1 MIVYYRSLRGQN
13 VYTHI
18 LPCQSHD
25 AFCRESVGV
34 ISNVAVIVQKFGGTS
49 VADTD
54 KIRAAAQRA
63 LDAQAQGNQV
73 VMVVSAMG
81 KSTDHLVDL
90 AGELTETPPAR
101 DMDMLLSTG
110 EQVSV
115 ALMSMAI
122 HEMGGKAVS
131 MTGSQLGIVTDSHHT
146 KAKIL
151 SISTERIRAK
161 LDDGFIVVACGFQ
174 GVNSAG
180 EITTLGRGGSDTS
193 AVALAA
199 ALRPSQC
206 IIHTDV
212 DGVYTTDP
220 RLEKRASKF
229 SEVSFEEML
238 ELAGMG
244 AGVMHSRS
252 IEIGKRFGIPI
263 YVRSSF
269 DEKPGSWIY
278 TDEQTPRRAVAGAAL
293 LRNECRVTV
302 FKVPDRPGAARTI
315 FSKIARKNVAVDMI
329 VQNVADDGTTD
340 ISFTVQKGDF
350 PDTIAAAK
358 VASKEIGAGGVDFE
372 NDVAKISVVGL
383 GMVDTPG
390 VAAKM
395 FKTLAD
401 VGINILMITTS
412 EIKTSVLV
420 SQADANAA
428 LSAVHTAFG
437 LHELSDD
444 GAEERLTRF
453 NTGDSA
459 SEEMTVQLDVATPDD
474 GGDRHL
480 EQVTME
486 SISVHSGQSLIK
498 IGAVPDEPGFAA
510 TVFGKIGEAGINVD
524 MIVQDAGTNGK
535 TNIGFTV
542 ERVNFDRCVALLEKI
557 AESSGIGP
565 VSSLRDI
572 AKISVAGIGLRSHT
586 DIADRLFNSLA
597 DANVNV
603 ALINTSEV
611 RINVIVRLAEA
622 ETARKALEQ
631 EFDDVLIGVHE

>member
-1 MIVYYRSLRGQN
+1 
-13 VYTHI
+13 
-18 LPCQSHD
+18 
-25 AFCRESVGV
+25 
-34 ISNVAVIVQKFGGTS
+34 VAVIVQKFGGTS

-63 LDAQAQGNQV
+63 LDAQARGNQV

-90 AGELTETPPAR
+90 AAELTDTPPSR

-131 MTGSQLGIVTDSHHT
+131 MTGSQLGIETDGNHT

-151 SISTERIRAK
+151 SIDTQRIRSE
-161 LDDGFIVVACGFQ
+161 LDAGNIVVACGFQ
-174 GVNSAG
+174 GINADG

-220 RLEKRASKF
+220 RVESRASKF

-302 FKVPDRPGAARTI
+302 FRVPDRPGAARTI

-358 VASKEIGAGGVDFE
+358 AASTEIGAGGIDFE
-372 NDVAKISVVGL
+372 NDVAKISIVGL

-395 FKTLAD
+395 FRTLAD
-401 VGINILMITTS
+401 NNINILMITTS

-420 SQADANAA
+420 SQDDAAA
-428 LSAVHTAFG
+428 AMKVVHTAFG
-437 LHELSDD
+437 LDQLNDD
-444 GAEERLTRF
+444 GAEKRLARY
-453 NTGDSA
+453 NTG
-459 SEEMTVQLDVATPDD
+459 VATGDATALEVSQRLDMASRHSDD
-474 GGDRHL
+474 GSHL

-486 SISVHSGQSLIK
+486 SISVLDSQSLIK

-510 TVFGKIGEAGINVD
+510 TVFGKIGEANINVD
-524 MIVQDAGTNGK
+524 MIVQDAGTAGK

-542 ERVNFDRCVALLEKI
+542 ERDDFDRCVALLEQI
-557 AESSGIGP
+557 ATDSGIGP

-631 EFDDVLIGVHE
+631 EFDDVLVSVQE

>member
-1 MIVYYRSLRGQN
+1 M
-13 VYTHI
+13 
-18 LPCQSHD
+18 
-25 AFCRESVGV
+25 
-34 ISNVAVIVQKFGGTS
+34 AVIVQKFGGTS

-54 KIRAAAQRA
+54 KIRAAAKRA

-90 AGELTETPPAR
+90 AAELTETPPAR

-122 HEMGGKAVS
+122 HDMGGKAVS
-131 MTGSQLGIVTDSHHT
+131 MTGAQLGIATDNHHT

-151 SISTERIRAK
+151 SISSETIRRK
-161 LDDGFIVVACGFQ
+161 LDEGNIVVACGFQ
-174 GVNSAG
+174 GVNAAG

-220 RLEKRASKF
+220 RLESRASKF

-263 YVRSSF
+263 YVRCSF
-269 DEKPGSWIY
+269 NENRGSWIY
-278 TDEQTPRRAVAGAAL
+278 TDEQTPRRAVSGAAL

-302 FKVPDRPGAARTI
+302 TRVPDRPGSARAI
-315 FSKIARKNVAVDMI
+315 FSKIARCNVAVDMI
-329 VQNVADDGTTD
+329 VQNVADDGMTD

-350 PDTIAAAK
+350 PDTITAAK
-358 VASKEIGAGGVDFE
+358 AASKEIGAGGIDFE
-372 NDVAKISVVGL
+372 NDVAKISIVGL

-395 FKTLAD
+395 FRTLAD
-401 VGINILMITTS
+401 AGINILMITTS

-420 SQADANAA
+420 NQADAATA
-428 LSAVHTAFG
+428 LRAVHTAFG
-437 LHELSDD
+437 LDRLADD
-444 GAEERLTRF
+444 GADERLARY
-453 NTGDSA
+453 NTGDAAEGTVPTESA
-459 SEEMTVQLDVATPDD
+459 SHLQVAMDTQDD
-474 GGDRHL
+474 ERGL

-486 SISVHSGQSLIK
+486 SISVHSRQSLIK

-510 TVFGKIGEAGINVD
+510 TVFGRIGEAGINVD
-524 MIVQDAGTNGK
+524 MIVQDAGTGGK

-542 ERVNFDRCVALLEKI
+542 ERADFDRCVTLLEQM
-557 AESSGIGP
+557 SRDSGLGP
-565 VSSLRDI
+565 VSSIRDI

-597 DANVNV
+597 DAKVNV

-611 RINVIVRLAEA
+611 RINVIVRLDEA

-631 EFDDVLIGVHE
+631 EFDDVLVGVQE

>member
-1 MIVYYRSLRGQN
+1 MSATSKRL
-13 VYTHI
+13 
-18 LPCQSHD
+18 QSTKSD
-25 AFCRESVGV
+25 SSRTAV
-34 ISNVAVIVQKFGGTS
+34 VAVIVQKFGGTS

-54 KIRAAAQRA
+54 RIRAAAQRA
-63 LDAQAQGNQV
+63 MDAQAQGNQV
-73 VMVVSAMG
+73 VMVISAMG
-81 KSTDHLVDL
+81 KSTDHLVNL

-131 MTGSQLGIVTDSHHT
+131 MTGSQLGIATDGNHT
-146 KAKIL
+146 RAKIL
-151 SISTERIRAK
+151 SINSEKIRKK
-161 LDDGFIVVACGFQ
+161 LDDGNIVVACGFQ

-206 IIHTDV
+206 LIHTDV

-220 RLEKRASKF
+220 RLESRASKF

-278 TDEQTPRRAVAGAAL
+278 TDDQTPRRAVAGAAL

-358 VASKEIGAGGVDFE
+358 EASSEIGAGGIDFE

-395 FKTLAD
+395 FKTLA
-401 VGINILMITTS
+401 GANINILMITTS

-420 SQADANAA
+420 SQENANSA
-428 LSAVHTAFG
+428 LGVVHTAFG

-444 GAEERLTRF
+444 GAEKRLSRYA
-453 NTGDSA
+453 TGGDVPD
-459 SEEMTVQLDVATPDD
+459 EPTTQLDMATSSNE
-474 GGDRHL
+474 GGRHL

-498 IGAVPDEPGFAA
+498 IGAVPDEPGFAS
-510 TVFGKIGEAGINVD
+510 TVFGKIGAAGINVD

-542 ERVNFDRCVALLEKI
+542 EREDFERCVALLEQI
-557 AESSGIGP
+557 APGTGIGP

-597 DANVNV
+597 DGGVNV

-611 RINVIVRLAEA
+611 RINVIVRLNEA

-631 EFDDVLIGVHE
+631 EFDDVLVGIQQ

>member
-1 MIVYYRSLRGQN
+1 MRTGGRCPPYFKIVSSRTA
-13 VYTHI
+13 V
-18 LPCQSHD
+18 
-25 AFCRESVGV
+25 
-34 ISNVAVIVQKFGGTS
+34 VAVIVQKFGGTS

-90 AGELTETPPAR
+90 AGELTESPPAR

-131 MTGSQLGIVTDSHHT
+131 MTGSQLGIVTDGHHT

-161 LDDGFIVVACGFQ
+161 LDDGYIVVACGFQ

-278 TDEQTPRRAVAGAAL
+278 TDAQTPRRPVAGAAL

-302 FKVPDRPGAARTI
+302 FRVPDRPGTARTI

-350 PDTIAAAK
+350 LDTIAAAK

-401 VGINILMITTS
+401 AGINILMITTS

-420 SQADANAA
+420 SQTDANAA

-437 LHELSDD
+437 LHELIDE
-444 GAEERLTRF
+444 GAEERLARY
-453 NTGDSA
+453 NTGDDA
-459 SEEMTVQLDVATPDD
+459 PDEPTIQLDMAKPTDH
-474 GGDRHL
+474 GGRHL

-510 TVFGKIGEAGINVD
+510 NVFGKIGEAGINVD

-542 ERVNFDRCVALLEKI
+542 ERKDFERCVALLEVI

-631 EFDDVLIGVHE
+631 EFDDVLVGMQE

>member
-1 MIVYYRSLRGQN
+1 
-13 VYTHI
+13 
-18 LPCQSHD
+18 
-25 AFCRESVGV
+25 
-34 ISNVAVIVQKFGGTS
+34 
-49 VADTD
+49 
-54 KIRAAAQRA
+54 
-63 LDAQAQGNQV
+63 
-73 VMVVSAMG
+73 
-81 KSTDHLVDL
+81 
-90 AGELTETPPAR
+90 
-101 DMDMLLSTG
+101 
-110 EQVSV
+110 
-115 ALMSMAI
+115 
-122 HEMGGKAVS
+122 
-131 MTGSQLGIVTDSHHT
+131 
-146 KAKIL
+146 
-151 SISTERIRAK
+151 
-161 LDDGFIVVACGFQ
+161 
-174 GVNSAG
+174 
-180 EITTLGRGGSDTS
+180 
-193 AVALAA
+193 
-199 ALRPSQC
+199 
-206 IIHTDV
+206 
-212 DGVYTTDP
+212 
-220 RLEKRASKF
+220 
-229 SEVSFEEML
+229 
-238 ELAGMG
+238 MG

-358 VASKEIGAGGVDFE
+358 AASSEIGAGGIDFE

-383 GMVDTPG
+383 GMAETPG

-395 FKTLAD
+395 FQTLAD
-401 VGINILMITTS
+401 AGINILMITTS
-412 EIKTSVLV
+412 EIKVSVLV
-420 SQADANAA
+420 SQDDAAAA
-428 LSAVHTAFG
+428 LGVVHTAFG
-437 LHELSDD
+437 LNELSDD
-444 GAEERLTRF
+444 GAEQRLARF
-453 NTGDSA
+453 NTGDDA
-459 SEEMTVQLDVATPDD
+459 PDEPTIQLDMATSSDD
-474 GGDRHL
+474 SGRYL

-542 ERVNFDRCVALLEKI
+542 EREDFDRCVTLLEEI
-557 AESSGIGP
+557 APNSGIGP

-572 AKISVAGIGLRSHT
+572 AKLSVAGIGLRSHT

-597 DANVNV
+597 DAGVNV

-611 RINVIVRLAEA
+611 RINVIVRLNEA
-622 ETARKALEQ
+622 EMARKALEQ
-631 EFDDVLIGVHE
+631 EFDDVLVGVAE

>member
-1 MIVYYRSLRGQN
+1 M
-13 VYTHI
+13 
-18 LPCQSHD
+18 
-25 AFCRESVGV
+25 
-34 ISNVAVIVQKFGGTS
+34 AVIVQKFGGTS

-54 KIRAAAQRA
+54 KIRAAARRA

-90 AGELTETPPAR
+90 AGELTESPPAR

-131 MTGSQLGIVTDSHHT
+131 MTGSQLGIATDSHHT

-151 SISTERIRAK
+151 SISTERIRAR
-161 LDDGFIVVACGFQ
+161 LDDGYIVVACGFQ

-278 TDEQTPRRAVAGAAL
+278 TDDQTPRRSVSGAAL

-302 FKVPDRPGAARTI
+302 FQVPDRPGAARTI

-329 VQNVADDGTTD
+329 VQNVADGSSTD

-358 VASKEIGAGGVDFE
+358 AASNEIGAGGVDFE
-372 NDVAKISVVGL
+372 NDVAKISIVGL

-401 VGINILMITTS
+401 AGINILMITTS

-420 SQADANAA
+420 SQDDANAA

-437 LHELSDD
+437 LHELNDE
-444 GAEERLTRF
+444 GAEERLARF
-453 NTGDSA
+453 ATGDSA
-459 SEEMTVQLDVATPDD
+459 PEEMTIQLAMATSDD
-474 GGDRHL
+474 DDDRHL

-486 SISVHSGQSLIK
+486 SITVHSGQSLIK

-510 TVFGKIGEAGINVD
+510 TVFGRIGEAGINVD

-542 ERVNFDRCVALLEKI
+542 ERDNCDRCVALLEEM
-557 AESSGIGP
+557 AANSGIGP

-572 AKISVAGIGLRSHT
+572 AKLSVAGIGLRSHT

-597 DANVNV
+597 DAGVNV

-611 RINVIVRLAEA
+611 RINVIVRLEEA
-622 ETARKALEQ
+622 ETARNALAK
-631 EFDDVLIGVHE
+631 EFDDVLVGDAE

>member
-1 MIVYYRSLRGQN
+1 M
-13 VYTHI
+13 
-18 LPCQSHD
+18 
-25 AFCRESVGV
+25 
-34 ISNVAVIVQKFGGTS
+34 AVIVLKFGGTS

-54 KIRAAAQRA
+54 KIRAAAKRA

-81 KSTDHLVDL
+81 KSTDHLVNL
-90 AGELTETPPAR
+90 AAELTTTPPSR

-131 MTGSQLGIVTDSHHT
+131 MTGSQLGIATDSHHT

-151 SISTERIRAK
+151 SISSERIRSK
-161 LDDGFIVVACGFQ
+161 LDEGNIVVACGFQ
-174 GVNSAG
+174 GIDENG

-220 RLEKRASKF
+220 RLESRASKF

-263 YVRSSF
+263 YVRCSF
-269 DEKPGSWIY
+269 NENQGSWIY
-278 TDEQTPRRAVAGAAL
+278 TDEQTPRRAVSGAAL

-302 FKVPDRPGAARTI
+302 SSVPDRPGAARTI
-315 FSKIARKNVAVDMI
+315 FSNIARKNVAVDMI
-329 VQNVADDGTTD
+329 VQNVADDSKATD

-358 VASKEIGAGGVDFE
+358 AASQEIGAGGIDFE
-372 NDVAKISVVGL
+372 NDVAKISIVGL

-395 FKTLAD
+395 FRTLAD
-401 VGINILMITTS
+401 AGINILMITTS

-420 SQADANAA
+420 HQDDATEA
-428 LSAVHTAFG
+428 LKSVHTAFG
-437 LHELSDD
+437 LDQLRDD

-453 NTGDSA
+453 NTGDAAADESA
-459 SEEMTVQLDVATPDD
+459 VVVNVATVGTDNE
-474 GGDRHL
+474 RNL

-486 SISVHSGQSLIK
+486 SISVHRGQSLIM
-498 IGAVPDEPGFAA
+498 IGSVPDEPGFAA
-510 TVFGKIGEAGINVD
+510 TVFGAIGEAGINVD
-524 MIVQDAGTNGK
+524 MIVQDAGAAGK

-542 ERVNFDRCVALLEKI
+542 ERDDVERCVDLLEKM
-557 AESSGIGP
+557 APNSGIGP

-597 DANVNV
+597 DAGVNV

-611 RINVIVRLAEA
+611 RINVIVRLEEA
-622 ETARKALEQ
+622 EQARHALEQ
-631 EFDDVLIGVHE
+631 EFDDVLVGDQE

>member
-1 MIVYYRSLRGQN
+1 MLDRTVVGWAPPTSYFRLICEVVGSA
-13 VYTHI
+13 H
-18 LPCQSHD
+18 P
-25 AFCRESVGV
+25 AFTGTAV
-34 ISNVAVIVQKFGGTS
+34 VAVIVQKFGGTS

-54 KIRAAAQRA
+54 KIRAAAKRA
-63 LDAQAQGNQV
+63 MDAQAQGNQV

-81 KSTDHLVDL
+81 KSTDHLVNL
-90 AGELTETPPAR
+90 ADELTDSPPAR

-131 MTGSQLGIVTDSHHT
+131 MTGSQLGIATDSNHT

-151 SISTERIRAK
+151 SINSEKIRKK
-161 LDDGFIVVACGFQ
+161 LDEGNIVVACGFQ

-206 IIHTDV
+206 LIHTDV

-220 RLEKRASKF
+220 RLESRASKF

-278 TDEQTPRRAVAGAAL
+278 TDEQTPKRPVAGAAL

-329 VQNVADDGTTD
+329 VQNVADEGATD

-358 VASKEIGAGGVDFE
+358 EASSEIGAGGIDFE

-401 VGINILMITTS
+401 ADINILMITTS

-420 SQADANAA
+420 SQENANAA
-428 LSAVHTAFG
+428 LNAVHTAFG
-437 LHELSDD
+437 LHELNDD
-444 GAEERLTRF
+444 GAEERLARYA
-453 NTGDSA
+453 TGDDA
-459 SEEMTVQLDVATPDD
+459 SDEPTTQLDMATSGDD
-474 GGDRHL
+474 GKRL

-486 SISVHSGQSLIK
+486 SINVHSGQSLIK
-498 IGAVPDEPGFAA
+498 IGAVPDEPGFAS

-542 ERVNFDRCVALLEKI
+542 EREDFERCVSLLEEI
-557 AESSGIGP
+557 GPGTGIGP

-572 AKISVAGIGLRSHT
+572 SKISVAGIGLRSHT

-603 ALINTSEV
+603 ALVNTSEV
-611 RINVIVRLAEA
+611 RINVIVRLTEA

-631 EFDDVLIGVHE
+631 EFDDVLVGVQE

>member
-1 MIVYYRSLRGQN
+1 M
-13 VYTHI
+13 
-18 LPCQSHD
+18 
-25 AFCRESVGV
+25 
-34 ISNVAVIVQKFGGTS
+34 AVIVQKFGGTS

-131 MTGSQLGIVTDSHHT
+131 MTGAQLGIMTDGHHT

-151 SISTERIRAK
+151 SISTERIRAR
-161 LDDGFIVVACGFQ
+161 LDDGYIVVACGFQ
-174 GVNSAG
+174 VVNSAG

-358 VASKEIGAGGVDFE
+358 FASNEIGAGGVDFE

-401 VGINILMITTS
+401 ANINILMITTS

-420 SQADANAA
+420 SQENANAA
-428 LSAVHTAFG
+428 LAAVHTAFG
-437 LHELSDD
+437 LHELNDD
-444 GAEERLTRF
+444 GAEERLARYA
-453 NTGDSA
+453 TGDDA
-459 SEEMTVQLDVATPDD
+459 VDEPTIQLNMATSSDDD
-474 GGDRHL
+474 GKHL

-486 SISVHSGQSLIK
+486 SISVHRGQSLIK
-498 IGAVPDEPGFAA
+498 IGAVPDEPGFAS
-510 TVFGKIGEAGINVD
+510 TVFGKIGEAAINID

-542 ERVNFDRCVALLEKI
+542 EREDFERCVALLEEI
-557 AESSGIGP
+557 APGTGIGP

-611 RINVIVRLAEA
+611 RINVIVRLEEA

-631 EFDDVLIGVHE
+631 EFDDVLIGVEE

>member
-1 MIVYYRSLRGQN
+1 
-13 VYTHI
+13 
-18 LPCQSHD
+18 
-25 AFCRESVGV
+25 
-34 ISNVAVIVQKFGGTS
+34 VAVIVQKFGGTS

-54 KIRAAAQRA
+54 KIRAAAKRA

-90 AGELTETPPAR
+90 ASELTETPPAR

-131 MTGSQLGIVTDSHHT
+131 MTGSQLGIATDSHHT

-151 SISTERIRAK
+151 SISTERIRSK
-161 LDDGFIVVACGFQ
+161 LDDGYIVVACGFQ

-220 RLEKRASKF
+220 RLESRASKF

-269 DEKPGSWIY
+269 DEKRGSWIY
-278 TDEQTPRRAVAGAAL
+278 TDEQTPRRAVSGAAL

-383 GMVDTPG
+383 GMADTPG

-395 FKTLAD
+395 FQTLAD
-401 VGINILMITTS
+401 NNINILMITTS

-420 SQADANAA
+420 SQVDANKA
-428 LSAVHTAFG
+428 LSVVHTAFG

-444 GAEERLTRF
+444 GADERLARF
-453 NTGDSA
+453 ATGDDA
-459 SEEMTVQLDVATPDD
+459 TNEPMTQLDMATASDD
-474 GGDRHL
+474 GRHL

-510 TVFGKIGEAGINVD
+510 TVFGQIGEADINVD

-542 ERVNFDRCVALLEKI
+542 EREDFDRSVALLEKM
-557 AESSGIGP
+557 AQESGIGP

-611 RINVIVRLAEA
+611 RINVIVRLNEA
-622 ETARKALEQ
+622 ETARKALEL
-631 EFDDVLIGVHE
+631 EFDDVLIGVEE

>member
-1 MIVYYRSLRGQN
+1 M
-13 VYTHI
+13 
-18 LPCQSHD
+18 
-25 AFCRESVGV
+25 
-34 ISNVAVIVQKFGGTS
+34 AVIVQKFGGTS

-54 KIRAAAQRA
+54 KIRAAAKRA

-90 AGELTETPPAR
+90 AAELTENPPAR

-122 HEMGGKAVS
+122 HDMGGKAVS
-131 MTGSQLGIVTDSHHT
+131 MTGAQLGIATDSHHT

-151 SISTERIRAK
+151 SISSEKIRSK
-161 LDDGFIVVACGFQ
+161 LDEGYIVVACGFQ

-220 RLEKRASKF
+220 RLESRASKF

-263 YVRSSF
+263 YVRCSF
-269 DEKPGSWIY
+269 NENRGSWIY
-278 TDEQTPRRAVAGAAL
+278 TDAQTPRRAVSGAAL

-302 FKVPDRPGAARTI
+302 TRVPDRPGAARAI
-315 FSKIARKNVAVDMI
+315 FSKIARRNVAVDMI
-329 VQNVADDGTTD
+329 VQNVANDGTTD

-358 VASKEIGAGGVDFE
+358 AASLEIGAGGIDFE

-383 GMVDTPG
+383 GMADTPG

-395 FKTLAD
+395 FRTLAD
-401 VGINILMITTS
+401 AGINILMITTS

-420 SQADANAA
+420 NQGDAAAA
-428 LSAVHTAFG
+428 LRAVHTAFG
-437 LHELSDD
+437 LDQLNDD
-444 GAEERLTRF
+444 GAEERLARY
-453 NTGDSA
+453 NTGDAGTQQQPA
-459 SEEMTVQLDVATPDD
+459 SQLDMATAGDD
-474 GGDRHL
+474 DRHL

-524 MIVQDAGTNGK
+524 MIVQDAGTHGK

-542 ERVNFDRCVALLEKI
+542 ERNDFDRSVALLEKM
-557 AESSGIGP
+557 APESGIGP

-631 EFDDVLIGVHE
+631 EFNDVLVGVDE